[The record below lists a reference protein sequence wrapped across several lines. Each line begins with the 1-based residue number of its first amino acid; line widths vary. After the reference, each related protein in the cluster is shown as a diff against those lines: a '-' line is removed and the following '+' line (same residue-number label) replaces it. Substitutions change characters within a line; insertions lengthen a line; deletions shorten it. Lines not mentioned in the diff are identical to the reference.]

1 MIFVQRKCWILTLKV
16 EYTFLQDT
24 LYKVL
29 SKSLKGLQDLILTT
43 WRMEEE
49 SVQSKDRK
57 KVYIPL

>member
-1 MIFVQRKCWILTLKV
+1 MIFVQRKCWILTFKV
-16 EYTFLQDT
+16 GYPFLQDT

-43 WRMEEE
+43 RRMEEE